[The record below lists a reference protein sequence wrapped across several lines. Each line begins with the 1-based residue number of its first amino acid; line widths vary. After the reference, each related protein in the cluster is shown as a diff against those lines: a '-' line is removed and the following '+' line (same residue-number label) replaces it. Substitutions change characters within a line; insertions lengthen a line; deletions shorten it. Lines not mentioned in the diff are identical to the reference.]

1 MKKHGLEWVW
11 MMVLVLCLAAC
22 GNKQA
27 AVEGKLV
34 DGKETPVGGMK
45 IIATQV
51 RPVKGYEQL
60 ETVTKA
66 DGSFRLTG
74 LFPSS
79 AYHLKPWSETSTANT
94 AVAIDSAP
102 PGETSMVPKP
112 MVIRFTG
119 LADGVIYDA
128 QIDLEWLVG
137 PDRDTNFA
145 QAEQWVAA
153 CKVAGGGWA
162 MPSQDE
168 LAMLYQQGVGKRN
181 IDPLFKTSGWW
192 AWSGADGV
200 LIDQASPW
208 RFGFSFTE
216 GEENWNSKDH
226 SRDGRV
232 FAVRPHAKR

>member
-1 MKKHGLEWVW
+1 MKKHELKWVW

-22 GNKQA
+22 GSKQA

-34 DGKETPVGGMK
+34 DGKGTPVGGMK

-74 LFPSS
+74 LFPSCV
-79 AYHLKPWSETSTANT
+79 YHLKPWSETSTANT

-102 PGETSMVPKP
+102 PGETSVLPKP
-112 MVIRFTG
+112 MIIRFTA
-119 LADGVIYDA
+119 LADGVIYDS
-128 QIDLEWLVG
+128 QTDLDWLLG
-137 PDRDTNFA
+137 ANRDFNFE
-145 QAEQWVAA
+145 QAEKWVASLST
-153 CKVAGGGWA
+153 VAGGGWG

-168 LAMLYQQGVGKRN
+168 LTMLYQQSVGERN
-181 IDPLFKTSGWW
+181 LDPLFKTTGWW
-192 AWSGADGV
+192 AWAGEYDP
-200 LIDQASPW
+200 ASSW
-208 RFGFSFTE
+208 RFGFSFAK
-216 GEENWNSKDH
+216 GEENWNFKDH

-232 FAVRPHAKR
+232 FAVRTHLKR

>member
-22 GNKQA
+22 GSKQA
-27 AVEGKLV
+27 AVEGKLM
-34 DGKETPVGGMK
+34 DGKGTPVGGMK

-79 AYHLKPWSETSTANT
+79 VYHLKPWSETSTANT

-102 PGETSMVPKP
+102 PGETSVLPKP
-112 MVIRFTG
+112 MVIRFTA
-119 LADGVIYDA
+119 LADGVVYDS
-128 QIDLEWLVG
+128 QTDLEWLVG
-137 PDRDTNFA
+137 PNRDTNFT
-145 QAEQWVAA
+145 QAEQWVASVSN
-153 CKVAGGGWA
+153 VAGGGWA

-168 LAMLYQQGVGKRN
+168 LAMLYQQGVGERN
-181 IDPLFKTSGWW
+181 IDPIFKTSGWW
-192 AWSGADGV
+192 AWSGAYDP
-200 LIDQASPW
+200 ASSW
-208 RFGFSFTE
+208 RFGFSFTK
-216 GEENWNSKDH
+216 GDENWNFKDH

-232 FAVRPHAKR
+232 FAVRSHAKR